1 VLKNSLVSELPEK
14 SRARIRFGRPIRLLF
29 ASFIL
34 CAVFLAVSVAAA
46 ANLSADMT
54 FGDSAAI
61 LTYSVLGPFT
71 DGYGSSVSL
80 IFSYGN
86 PMYAGE
92 PLSDVSLS
100 FGPGDFGGS
109 FSGTITV
116 SGQSLYIYCNYDV
129 LLAGLPCAEADFFA
143 QGTAP
148 KWDGTSNVKNLSVT
162 VPFTMTLHVWEAPD
176 PFNGAYDGSG
186 IAAFQFTQLGGP
198 YMYLYAAHFTSTPEP
213 SSWVLAILS
222 LASIRATAFSVKPRT
237 SRPTSVQV

>member
-1 VLKNSLVSELPEK
+1 MYL
-14 SRARIRFGRPIRLLF
+14 PIRLLC
-29 ASFIL
+29 ASSIL
-34 CAVFLAVSVAAA
+34 CAVFLAASVAAA

-54 FGDSAAI
+54 FGDSAAS

-71 DGYGSSVSL
+71 GGSGSTNSD
-80 IFSYGN
+80 IFFDGN

-100 FGPGDFGGS
+100 FGPGFFGGS
-109 FSGTITV
+109 FSGTIKV
-116 SGQSLYIYCNYDV
+116 NGQSLYIYCNYDV

-148 KWDGTSNVKNLSVT
+148 KWDGTSNYKNLSVT
-162 VPFTMTLHVWEAPD
+162 VPFTMTIHVWEAPD
-176 PFNGAYDGSG
+176 PFNGVYDGG
-186 IAAFQFTQLGGP
+186 GVATFQFTQAGGP

-222 LASIRATAFSVKPRT
+222 LASIRATAFSVRPRT
-237 SRPTSVQV
+237 SRPRRRLNRRGPIGAVD